1 MQQVDAGQRGK
12 TLSLRTSGL
21 WRCLVLLLVLALSTS
36 SLVHAQ
42 MGDHAASAASHT
54 HEIASVSQDA
64 SGEPCCPE
72 HKGQPHGT
80 TCSTANG
87 CSFCV
92 PLLKALALMAPL
104 DTEKLEPRSED
115 VHLSRAPTTQFRP
128 PKLFANV

>member
-1 MQQVDAGQRGK
+1 MQEVDTRQRGK
-12 TLSLRTSGL
+12 APSLRTSGL
-21 WRCLVLLLVLALSTS
+21 WRFLVLLLVLAFSTS
-36 SLVHAQ
+36 GLVHAQ

-64 SGEPCCPE
+64 GGEPCCPE
-72 HKGQPHGT
+72 HNGQPHGT
-80 TCSTANG
+80 TCSMANG

-104 DTEKLEPRSED
+104 DTEKFEPRSED
-115 VHLSRAPTTQFRP
+115 VHLSRTPTTQFRP